1 MQCTLFDGCTDT
13 LSKQNQNY
21 YSQFYRFSQM
31 LDKMQQTDKQETI
44 LNHVNHKITFM
55 LSNFCYDKSGY
66 VANS

>member
-44 LNHVNHKITFM
+44 LNLNNHKITLM
-55 LSNFCYDKSGY
+55 LSNLWVDKIGY

>member
-1 MQCTLFDGCTDT
+1 
-13 LSKQNQNY
+13 
-21 YSQFYRFSQM
+21 M